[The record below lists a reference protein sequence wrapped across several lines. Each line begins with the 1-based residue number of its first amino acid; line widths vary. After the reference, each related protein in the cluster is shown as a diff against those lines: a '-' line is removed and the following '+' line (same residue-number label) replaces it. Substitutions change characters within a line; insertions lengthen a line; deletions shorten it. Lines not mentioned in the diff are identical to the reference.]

1 MRCFSKAPRHKRM
14 NVMQF
19 FGRLFISISV
29 LTFSIFEV
37 GSIQVFV
44 FSGFFPFGILFN
56 SGFCLFWILSIRDFV
71 RSGFCPI
78 RDFVH

>member
-14 NVMQF
+14 NFMQF

-44 FSGFFPFGILFN
+44 FSGFFPFGIL
-56 SGFCLFWILSIRDFV
+56 SIRDFV